1 MLEGFLLRL
10 EELAAA
16 VVGLVGLVEGD
27 RGTETAAL
35 LASPGL
41 LVALGSVAGTPGG
54 DAETARRGDRGWRIR
69 PDGRSEEVGLVFGA
83 GYHRVVNLYLVGRS
97 PHKLVESVLQAEH
110 FLEGGLQRSVLSIE
124 RSESEEAIALVVV
137 SSRGYQIPMKQSGF

>member
-16 VVGLVGLVEGD
+16 VVGRVGLVGLVEGD

-54 DAETARRGDRGWRIR
+54 DAETARRGD
-69 PDGRSEEVGLVFGA
+69 EGLGLTGEA
-83 GYHRVVNLYLVGRS
+83 K
-97 PHKLVESVLQAEH
+97 KLVSC
-110 FLEGGLQRSVLSIE
+110 LEQGITV
-124 RSESEEAIALVVV
+124 
-137 SSRGYQIPMKQSGF
+137 